1 MLMKGIVK
9 YFLEKNEDMEIEFI
23 SSYILASLIVGFIA
37 CLLATTVFS

>member
-1 MLMKGIVK
+1 MKRIVK
-9 YFLEKNEDMEIEFI
+9 YFLEENSDIEIEFI